1 MRRTGILVTGAAALV
16 GTTLALIV
24 GREVGVP
31 VVRLE
36 PRDLVR
42 RVVAEGHLTA
52 ARSTPL
58 IVPVDAP
65 QAVKIAWMID
75 DGSPVQ
81 AGEVV
86 ARFDPTEL
94 EEQLTAGRADR
105 AAAAEKIARTATLRE
120 AKMTN
125 LERDAA
131 MSEDE
136 LATARRFQSKDA
148 EVFSRFE
155 IIASEVDTALASSRK
170 AHAESVRET
179 EAGVAAAELEL
190 LEIERRKAEMAVRRA
205 EQGLAAL
212 QLTAPHAG
220 LVVFRRDWRGNLP
233 RVGEQLWPGSKVAEL
248 PDLSSLEAEIWVLEA
263 DAGGLQVGRRAAL
276 RVESRPEVTI
286 PATVKRVDA
295 LARPR
300 QRGVSVQYFGATL
313 ELERSDPAWMKP
325 GQRVTTTLILDTIT
339 GALVVPLQAVF
350 ERDGDKV
357 VFRRQGPGFEPV
369 VVELGAVSLAEA
381 VVTSGLAAGDRI
393 ALTDPTQRQRAATP
407 SAGGAGPLAGAGR

>member
-1 MRRTGILVTGAAALV
+1 VRRTGILVTGAAALV